1 MLAFLALVSC
11 SFPLPD
17 CASGY
22 SRDSSDECT
31 EIPGYGDDTG
41 HRSGITGEYSGEIIL
56 AVLADAGGLVIE
68 DECVGAI
75 AFDRR
80 GSALDGTVEC
90 RFQGSVD
97 GLVSGQTF
105 EGDIDG
111 SFAEDD
117 SASGQIVLDL
127 DIFGVLDE
135 PWSGSASADQISG
148 TIVGEM
154 DFEVAG
160 LVVPVGFVGQFET
173 NR

>member
-1 MLAFLALVSC
+1 MLAVLALMSC

-22 SRDSSDECT
+22 SRDSSDQCA
-31 EIPGYGDDTG
+31 EIPGYITDTG
-41 HRSGITGEYSGEIIL
+41 DSSGLVGEYSGEIVL

-68 DECVGAI
+68 DDCVGAI

-80 GSALDGTVEC
+80 GTALEGTVEC

-97 GLVSGQTF
+97 GLVSSQTF
-105 EGDIDG
+105 AGEIGGEIAEDG
-111 SFAEDD
+111 SAN
-117 SASGQIVLDL
+117 GQIVLDL

-135 PWSGSASADQISG
+135 PWTGTASADQIEG

-154 DFEVAG
+154 DFEVAS
-160 LVVPVGFVGQFET
+160 LVVPVGFVGEFDA

>member
-1 MLAFLALVSC
+1 MLPFLAMMSC

-22 SRDSSDECT
+22 SRDSSDQCT
-31 EIPGYGDDTG
+31 EIPGYLDNTG
-41 HRSGITGEYSGEIIL
+41 HRSELSGEYSGEIVL

-68 DECVGAI
+68 DDCVGAI

-80 GSALDGTVEC
+80 GMALEGTVEC

-97 GLVSGQTF
+97 GLVSSQTF
-105 EGDIDG
+105 EGEIDG
-111 SFAEDD
+111 EIAEDG
-117 SASGQIVLDL
+117 AATGQIVLDL

-135 PWSGSASADQISG
+135 PWTGTASADQIAG

-154 DFEVAG
+154 DFEVAS
-160 LVVPVGFVGQFET
+160 LVVPVGFVGEFAT